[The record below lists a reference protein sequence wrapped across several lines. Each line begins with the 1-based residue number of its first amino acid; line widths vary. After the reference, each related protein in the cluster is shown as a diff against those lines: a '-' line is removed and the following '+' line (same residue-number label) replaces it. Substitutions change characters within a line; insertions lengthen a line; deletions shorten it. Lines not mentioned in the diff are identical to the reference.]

1 MRSRGE
7 NAPRALYALVSRN
20 RRRYGG
26 YIVHIGVL
34 FVFAGVAGALFVQER
49 SVRLRPGDAAEI
61 GALQFVYRGTD
72 VEQGPNYVAT
82 VGNLTV
88 TEDDGSPMRMR
99 PERRFY
105 PTGEEQTTTEVAI
118 WSRMFEDV
126 YAILEAFDPA
136 TGRADVTL
144 LVNPMVRWIWLGGA
158 IMVMGTLIA
167 LSTPR
172 LGKRRTARDRDGVE
186 KAHATA

>member
-1 MRSRGE
+1 
-7 NAPRALYALVSRN
+7 
-20 RRRYGG
+20 
-26 YIVHIGVL
+26 
-34 FVFAGVAGALFVQER
+34 
-49 SVRLRPGDAAEI
+49 
-61 GALQFVYRGTD
+61 
-72 VEQGPNYVAT
+72 
-82 VGNLTV
+82 
-88 TEDDGSPMRMR
+88 MRMR

-126 YAILEAFDPA
+126 YVILEAFDPA